1 MRQKLIE
8 PKGEI
13 EKFTIIVGDFNTLPQ
28 QMVKYERENKQVS
41 AGSKQHNQPV
51 ESNWHIWNT
60 PPNNIEK
67 HIF

>member
-51 ESNWHIWNT
+51 ESN
-60 PPNNIEK
+60 
-67 HIF
+67 